1 MIRPGYSWS
10 PQPGPQTDAIS
21 ADWCPELLYGGAAG
35 GGKSD
40 FLLGDFLQD
49 VPTYADG
56 WQGVLFRRT
65 YRELE
70 ELISRSQQLYPQTG
84 ATWEAS
90 KDRWRWSNG
99 ATLRL
104 RYLERDVDA
113 TRYQGHQYTWIG
125 FDELTQWATPFGY
138 RYLRGRLRSAQHV
151 PTKRMRATANPGG
164 AGHQWVKAEFVD
176 PAPAGFVPIRD
187 PVTRMERMFIP
198 SRLRDNAILLAADP
212 DYEGRLRGLGSDT
225 LVRAMLDGD
234 WSVVSG
240 AYFPE
245 FEVAKHVVA
254 PRELPKHWTRIRAF
268 DWGSA
273 RPFCNLWAAVSDGTA
288 PGFQTNALIVYREWY
303 GSTGEPNVG
312 LRMPAEAVGS
322 GILSKED
329 VGEKISL
336 SICDPAMMKEDGG
349 PSMAERMRGIPWTGA
364 DNSRIAGWDQVR
376 SRLIG
381 MDGKPALYVF
391 STCTN
396 LIRTLPALQHDTL
409 KPEDLD
415 SDGEDHA
422 ADTLR
427 YLCMGRPWKAPLP
440 SPAKP
445 KDSWARAFAGGRDDS
460 GSDWKI
466 A

>member
-1 MIRPGYSWS
+1 M
-10 PQPGPQTDAIS
+10 
-21 ADWCPELLYGGAAG
+21 LYGGSAG

-40 FLLGDFLQD
+40 YLLGDFLQD
-49 VPTYADG
+49 VPHYGAA

-70 ELISRSQQLYPQTG
+70 ELIGRSHQLYPATG
-84 ATWEAS
+84 GAWEAS
-90 KDRWRWSNG
+90 KDRWRWQTG

-125 FDELTQWATPFGY
+125 WDEMTQWATPFAY
-138 RYLRGRLRSAQHV
+138 RYLRGRLRSASPV
-151 PTKRMRATANPGG
+151 PTKRIRGTANPGG
-164 AGHQWVKAEFVD
+164 AGHQWVKAEFID
-176 PAPAGFVPIRD
+176 PEPLGYKPIYD

-212 DYEGRLRGLGSDT
+212 GYEGRLRGLGSPE

-234 WSVVSG
+234 WSVVTG

-245 FEVAKHVVA
+245 FDIAKHVVPPCA
-254 PRELPKHWTRIRAF
+254 LPAHWTRIRAF

-273 RPFCNLWAAVSDGTA
+273 RPFCNLWLAVSDGTGQFPA
-288 PGFQTNALIVYREWY
+288 NALVVYREWY

-312 LRMPAEAVGS
+312 LRMVA
-322 GILSKED
+322 ED
-329 VGEKISL
+329 VGRGILEREQPGERIS
-336 SICDPAMMKEDGG
+336 SSVCDPAMMREDGG
-349 PSMAERMRGIPWTGA
+349 PSMAERMKGIHWRGA
-364 DNSRIAGWDQVR
+364 DNTRLSGWDQVR
-376 SRLIG
+376 ARLQG
-381 MDGKPALYVF
+381 MDGKPALYIF

-396 LIRTLPALQHDTL
+396 LIRTLPALQHDAS

-415 SDGEDHA
+415 SDGEDHP
-422 ADTLR
+422 ADALR
-427 YLCMGRPWKAPLP
+427 YGAMSRPWTRPP
-440 SPAKP
+440 PVPPEPADP
-445 KDSWARAFAGGRDDS
+445 WVAAFKKSRGRDNGNS
-460 GSDWKI
+460 WKV